1 MQRDKSQTFLTQH
14 NWLMDR
20 TNQEC
25 YHETSEKS
33 ESGGND
39 YGQKNTKS
47 PKKPVHDG
55 VSPIHVPEQAG
66 DEAFQS
72 LWEYLVPPNG
82 KAQTA
87 QGELIR
93 IAGRAQHEFLDNG
106 CMIWDD
112 DFRKMLDAFLQ
123 YHQLGNL
130 FCCCA
135 AMAPAKES
143 VSRPPFISSSIA
155 LKDSFFHI
163 IICIYLPSAIGMV

>member
-1 MQRDKSQTFLTQH
+1 
-14 NWLMDR
+14 MDR

-47 PKKPVHDG
+47 PQKPVQDG
-55 VSPIHVPEQAG
+55 VTPIHVPQQA
-66 DEAFQS
+66 
-72 LWEYLVPPNG
+72 G

-106 CMIWDD
+106 CMNWDD

>member
-1 MQRDKSQTFLTQH
+1 MFNLIQVDFTLVKFLTLQY
-14 NWLMDR
+14 NVIIR
-20 TNQEC
+20 ATNRNESIDKE
-25 YHETSEKS
+25 YEMEKHE
-33 ESGGND
+33 N
-39 YGQKNTKS
+39 QA
-47 PKKPVHDG
+47 PLVHDG
-55 VSPIHVPEQAG
+55 ISPIIVTETEETAQ
-66 DEAFQS
+66 FNQ
-72 LWEYLVPPNG
+72 LWSYLVPSCG
-82 KAQTA
+82 RAKTA

-93 IAGRAQHEFLDNG
+93 IAGRVQHEFLDNG
-106 CMIWDD
+106 GINWDD